1 MVSIRDIR
9 ELLLDSRICEE
20 FSLSNDFLVNYLSMG
35 GKKQSLMSSSDHD
48 DDVQIQCDAN
58 LLKILRN
65 EITIMTEENNN
76 YERMW
81 KPEEDGMDL
90 IFYLMLRKLGVSP
103 ELCKALCIEEG
114 VLTMQDFCFFTDSEV
129 DELLSK
135 LRSIAITDD
144 NNGPLEDDMSVCT
157 SNTTQSTRHT
167 GDMQQRRRRKLT
179 TLQQSKLKL
188 FRKWYIEKKDRE
200 NSDDCG
206 SNNNVEIWHFDL
218 LKEQARRRRS
228 DQSSTSSFNDD
239 MSSLH
244 SLNSTNTNNRTNSVS
259 SSLIV
264 QGDMIQVLPP
274 PSDGIPIA
282 HAVPVKVSPSMST
295 PPATPPAA
303 SNISQQQQHKSQQT
317 QTATTKSTTAL
328 KKANYSNNSNAT
340 IIPNN
345 TQTTNNTNTQ
355 THTQQTQQQKKKP
368 ICISIEWKNVQ
379 KNLSQAMELDEN
391 PNTRKFSTRYY
402 KEAAVLCLEI
412 IRACEEAIMVE
423 EEKKNSLLQHQQVQ
437 EEDNVENRGDTKKLI
452 HQLSQFRDH
461 VKNKTSQILGEF
473 LNIFCSIGLVEKDT
487 FF

>member
-1 MVSIRDIR
+1 MMVSIRDIR

-20 FSLSNDFLVNYLSMG
+20 FSLSNDFLVNYLSMD

-48 DDVQIQCDAN
+48 DDAQIQCDTN

-65 EITIMTEENNN
+65 EVTIMTEENNN
-76 YERMW
+76 W

-188 FRKWYIEKKDRE
+188 FRRWYIEEKDRG

-228 DQSSTSSFNDD
+228 NQSSTSSFNDD
-239 MSSLH
+239 ISSLH

-259 SSLIV
+259 SSLII
-264 QGDMIQVLPP
+264 QGDVIQVLPP
-274 PSDGIPIA
+274 PTDGKIPIA
-282 HAVPVKVSPSMST
+282 HAVPVKVS
-295 PPATPPAA
+295 TPPAA
-303 SNISQQQQHKSQQT
+303 SNISQQQQHMSQQT
-317 QTATTKSTTAL
+317 QTATTKAMTAL
-328 KKANYSNNSNAT
+328 KKANHSNNSNAT
-340 IIPNN
+340 TIPNN

-379 KNLSQAMELDEN
+379 KYLSQAMELDEN

-402 KEAAVLCLEI
+402 KEAAVLCLDI
-412 IRACEEAIMVE
+412 IRACEEAVMVE
-423 EEKKNSLLQHQQVQ
+423 EEKKNSLLQQ
-437 EEDNVENRGDTKKLI
+437 EEDNIENERDTKKMI

-461 VKNKTSQILGEF
+461 VKNKTSQILDRMEQ
-473 LNIFCSIGLVEKDT
+473 LKATCK
-487 FF
+487 